1 MRTIGIKAGST
12 TMTTDRDDD
21 ALARRDF
28 VKLAALGGGVT
39 LVAPMAGA
47 LAAGKGIEA
56 VVLSCMDYRVMDS
69 LAVWL
74 HKRGYRNNYD
84 HLVLAGASLGA
95 LVKQQPAW
103 GETFWSHLQIAIDLH
118 SVKKAIIVDHR
129 DCGAYNVFVSKD
141 HAKTRAAET
150 AIHAKYLRRL
160 RGEIAKRQPKLGVEL
175 YLMDLDG
182 STETIS

>member
-1 MRTIGIKAGST
+1 
-12 TMTTDRDDD
+12 MTSDHTGGG
-21 ALARRDF
+21 LGRRDF
-28 VKLAALGGGVT
+28 VKLATLGGGVT
-39 LVAPMAGA
+39 LLAPMTGA

-56 VVLSCMDYRVMDS
+56 VVLSCMDYRVMDE

-103 GETFWSHLQIAIDLH
+103 GKTFWSHLQIAIDLH

-129 DCGAYNVFVSKD
+129 DCGAYNVFVGKD
-141 HAKTRAAET
+141 HAKTRDAET
-150 AIHAKYLRRL
+150 AIHAKYLRLL
-160 RGEIAKRQPKLGVEL
+160 RGEIAKQQPKLGVEL
-175 YLMDLDG
+175 FLMDLDG
-182 STETIS
+182 TTETIS

>member
-1 MRTIGIKAGST
+1 
-12 TMTTDRDDD
+12 MTTDRDDS

-28 VKLAALGGGVT
+28 VKIAAIGSGVA
-39 LVAPMAGA
+39 LMAPMADA
-47 LAAGKGIEA
+47 RAAGKGIEA
-56 VVLSCMDYRVMDS
+56 VVLSCMDYRVMDH

-74 HKRGYRNNYD
+74 HKRGYRYNYD

-118 SVKKAIIVDHR
+118 KVKKAIIVDHR
-129 DCGAYNVFVSKD
+129 DCGAYNVFVGKD
-141 HAKTRAAET
+141 HDKTRAAET

-160 RGEIAKRQPKLGVEL
+160 RGEIAKRQPALGVEL
-175 YLMDLDG
+175 FLMDLNG
-182 STETIS
+182 TTEAIS